1 VKKIREGKPI
11 DIYSNTSYFKWGVVV
26 VSFIIGLASILYT
39 NNLVGKIKEREVN
52 QISLYAKT
60 LEYLAS
66 DNNAQDYLFL
76 LEDVI
81 QGNKTIPV
89 ILTDEANNPT
99 TYLNIPEVDKIVDPK
114 KRNNYLRNRV
124 RKMRKDRMPIK
135 VTLRDYEGN
144 LFGIQYI
151 YYQDSYLL
159 TQLQYYPYV
168 QLSIILVIGLIT
180 YAIFNYSRS
189 AEQNRVWVGLAKET
203 AHQLGTPLSSLI
215 AWIEYLKTTYPED
228 QNFEEINKDIA
239 RLEMIT
245 ARFSSIGSIPSLKS
259 ENVYDT
265 VLSALSYLQNR
276 LSSKINIKL
285 SVFPNQHVSAKLNKD
300 LFQWVMENLCK
311 NAVDAMDGRGD
322 ITVNILRVNE
332 GRVAI
337 DVRDTGKG
345 IAKNKI
351 NKIFQPGFTTKK
363 RGWGL
368 GLTLVKRIIENYHEG
383 KIFVKKSEPNRGT
396 TFRILLNE

>member
-1 VKKIREGKPI
+1 MVA
-11 DIYSNTSYFKWGVVV
+11 
-26 VSFIIGLASILYT
+26 VSVIIGLASIIYT
-39 NNLVGKIKEREVN
+39 NILVGKIKEREVK

-66 DNNAQDYLFL
+66 DNDAQDYLFL

-81 QGNKTIPV
+81 QGNTTIPV

-99 TYLNIPEVDKIVDPK
+99 TYLNIPEVDNIVDPK
-114 KRNNYLRNRV
+114 RRNNYLRNRV
-124 RKMRKDRMPIK
+124 RTMRKDHLPIK
-135 VTLRDYEGN
+135 VTLRDNQGN

-168 QLSIILVIGLIT
+168 QLSIILIIGLIT

-215 AWIEYLKTTYPED
+215 AWIEYLKSTYPADE
-228 QNFEEINKDIA
+228 NIEELNKDIS

-265 VLSALSYLQNR
+265 VYGALAYLQNR
-276 LSSKINIKL
+276 LSSKIKISL
-285 SVFPNQHVSAKLNKD
+285 SVFPNQNVSAKLNKD

-337 DVRDTGKG
+337 DVKDTGKG
-345 IAKNKI
+345 IAKNKV

-368 GLTLVKRIIENYHEG
+368 GLTLVKRIIENYHAG
-383 KIFVKKSEPNRGT
+383 KIFVKKSEPNKGT